1 MGEGSFRPARTAKVS
16 KLYPG
21 SRQSPGAPEG
31 RRTSRLAASNAAGI
45 LVSRPQVTNRPR
57 NPDAFRA

>member
-21 SRQSPGAPEG
+21 SRQSLDAQKGWG
-31 RRTSRLAASNAAGI
+31 RAGW
-45 LVSRPQVTNRPR
+45 RPPMPQVYS
-57 NPDAFRA
+57 

>member
-21 SRQSPGAPEG
+21 SRQSLDVQKAGDKPVGG
-31 RRTSRLAASNAAGI
+31 LQCRRYTRESCAGHQ
-45 LVSRPQVTNRPR
+45 SPR
-57 NPDAFRA
+57 HPDAFRA

>member
-21 SRQSPGAPEG
+21 SRQSLGAPEG
-31 RRTSRLAASNAAGI
+31 RGRAGWRPPMP
-45 LVSRPQVTNRPR
+45 LVYS
-57 NPDAFRA
+57 